1 MQRSIRSRA
10 RRLLR
15 RLAANPLAEVL
26 TKERGGVRQNPI
38 DDAYA
43 GLANC
48 HSLADLKATM
58 DRILNPRVPRDC
70 EDPGLFKEV
79 CAVLRN
85 KFTTEY
91 NFLILLEEAAS
102 RTRYS
107 RSS

>member
-1 MQRSIRSRA
+1 MQRSIRSLA
-10 RRLLR
+10 HSLLR
-15 RLAANPLAEVL
+15 CLAANPLAEVL
-26 TKERGGVRQNPI
+26 AKKRGGVRQNPI
-38 DDAYA
+38 DDVCA
-43 GLANC
+43 GFANC

-58 DRILNPRVPRDC
+58 DRMVNPRVPRDC
-70 EDPGLFKEV
+70 EDPALFKEV